1 MENRSHAL
9 MAGIFTLVLLA
20 AAALVAVWIGRDRTK
35 LQTYEI
41 VSATAVSG
49 LNPQSAVR
57 YQGVPVGKVQ
67 SLALNPNKP
76 GQVRIRIGV
85 APNTPITES
94 TWAEL
99 GVQGVTGM
107 ANVELRDDGTSLK
120 RLASSAEHPAAIPL
134 RPGFLDRIEQ
144 RGGKLISNVEEVTE
158 QLRRVLSEQNV
169 QALTAS
175 LQNATD
181 LTQSLKEASR
191 GLAPAMAKLGPLME
205 SLGNTSRQADRAAR
219 EIADLA
225 QQSRQALARLNA
237 PDGPLSVATRSLNDI
252 ALAAARLDGET
263 LPAVTN
269 MAANVSAAA
278 RGATITL
285 RRVDSTPQSFLF
297 GPAPI
302 APGPGEAGFAGFGR
316 QPK

>member
-20 AAALVAVWIGRDRTK
+20 AATLTAILIGRDRTQ
-35 LQTYEI
+35 LQPYEI
-41 VSATAVSG
+41 ISATAVTG

-57 YQGVPVGKVQ
+57 YQGVPVGRVQ

-107 ANVELRDDGTSLK
+107 ANVDLRDDGTSLK
-120 RLASSAEHPAAIPL
+120 RLTSTPENPAAIPL

-144 RGGKLISNVEEVTE
+144 RGDKLISNVEVATE
-158 QLRRVLSEQNV
+158 QLKRVLSEQNV

-181 LTQSLKEASR
+181 ISQSLKEASR
-191 GLAPAMAKLGPLME
+191 DLAPALAKLGPMMD
-205 SLGNTSRQADRAAR
+205 SLNNTSRHADRAAR

-225 QQSRQALARLNA
+225 QQARQSLARLNA
-237 PDGPLSVATRSLNDI
+237 PDGPLAVATRSLNDI

-263 LPAVTN
+263 LPAFTT
-269 MAANVSAAA
+269 MANDVSTAA
-278 RGATITL
+278 RGAAVTL

-302 APGPGEAGFAGFGR
+302 APGPGEPGFAGFR
-316 QPK
+316 R

>member
-20 AAALVAVWIGRDRTK
+20 AATLTAILIGRDRTQ
-35 LQTYEI
+35 LQPYEI
-41 VSATAVSG
+41 ISATAVTG

-57 YQGVPVGKVQ
+57 YQGVPVGRVQ

-107 ANVELRDDGTSLK
+107 ANVDLRDDGTSLK
-120 RLASSAEHPAAIPL
+120 RLTSTPESPAAIPL

-144 RGGKLISNVEEVTE
+144 RGDKLISNVEVATE
-158 QLRRVLSEQNV
+158 QLKRVLSEQNV

-181 LTQSLKEASR
+181 ISQSLKEASR
-191 GLAPAMAKLGPLME
+191 DLAPALAKLGPLMD
-205 SLGNTSRQADRAAR
+205 SLNNTSRHADRAAR

-225 QQSRQALARLNA
+225 QQARQSLARLNA
-237 PDGPLSVATRSLNDI
+237 PDGPLAVATRSLNDI

-263 LPAVTN
+263 LPAFTT
-269 MAANVSAAA
+269 MANDVSTAA
-278 RGATITL
+278 RGAAVTL

-302 APGPGEAGFAGFGR
+302 APGPGEPGFAGFR
-316 QPK
+316 R